1 VVKVRH
7 TVALSLLVG
16 IGLGVAAA
24 QGIHAQAEPPVYYI
38 SEIEVTNLDGYLKEY
53 IPRLDANIK
62 AYGGRILAAGTK
74 VATMDGEPPKSR
86 VTVLVWE
93 DIEKIQ
99 VWRDSAEFKQI
110 RALGQKYAKFR
121 AFTVEGRPR

>member
-1 VVKVRH
+1 VKARH

-16 IGLGVAAA
+16 IGLGVAAV

-93 DIEKIQ
+93 NIEKIQ

-110 RALGQKYAKFR
+110 RALGHKYAKFR